1 MEIKI
6 ERAKTLKEKPDQNN
20 LGFGTYFTDHMFMM
34 DYTEGVGWHDARIV
48 PYAPIAMDPATM
60 VLHYAQETF
69 EGLKAYRNP
78 KGEITL
84 FRPEMNARRMINSN
98 KRICMAELPE
108 DMFVEAVE
116 AIVKYEQ
123 DWIPTAKD
131 TSLYIRPFMFASEA
145 SVGVHPAKSY
155 TFVIILSPVGS
166 YYPEGVNPV
175 KIWVEDEYVRAV
187 KGGTG
192 FTKCGGNYAASIAAQ
207 VKAESHGYTQVL
219 WLDGVHRKY
228 VEEVGTM
235 NVMFL
240 IDDTVVT
247 APLEGSVLP
256 GVTRDSIIHIL
267 KDWGYKVEER
277 ELSIDELMEAGRNGK
292 LREAFGTGTA
302 AVISPVGQLYY
313 KGEEIVINDF
323 KTGELTQKLYDTLT
337 GIQWGRLED
346 KYNWT
351 KILK

>member
-228 VEEVGTM
+228 VEEVGTT

-292 LREAFGTGTA
+292 LKEAFGTGTA

-346 KYNWT
+346 KYGWVRYI
-351 KILK
+351 K